1 MPHPLS
7 GFVASLLPIRDAE
20 GREVAFAGD
29 SPDES
34 SDDAL
39 VVSLRVC
46 GHHEDGYIEDIM
58 EQQFTLV
65 GPRHANHPALP
76 EFLRAS
82 FAALPQIVREDGL
95 MLPCWLFFPEL
106 LADESPD
113 LSRLTDAA
121 WRRDARA
128 AAELGGRRETC
139 AEIVGPERAD
149 GLAALFRPRWL
160 LLSERVDEFDD
171 LDDHADLA
179 DLDFEVSPSRLGGH
193 PDLPPDFAWPRFGGD
208 ALTFLAQVDLA
219 DLPRLAG
226 PDADLLPDH
235 GVLSLFYNHDGDAEH
250 GHGAVFWFPDRGALV
265 PTRPPDEPIPGR
277 PPGARVTVFPL
288 YGLTA
293 EACDP
298 TLPGWEQP
306 HYALLF
312 DSFAAS
318 GTYPDS
324 DADEFAPLRN
334 FLRFE
339 ATLWPRGQPHHQLL
353 GHPDVVQ
360 SDCLAAAAEAE
371 RAELGLPDPPHLSR
385 AYAEQAAQ
393 WRLLL
398 QIDSERDIAL
408 GDSGQIQVV
417 IREPDLRARRFDC
430 ARIVFQCW

>member
-1 MPHPLS
+1 MPHPLAS
-7 GFVASLLPIRDAE
+7 FVASLLPVRDAE

-34 SDDAL
+34 ADDVL
-39 VVSLRVC
+39 VVCLRVC
-46 GHHEDGYIEDIM
+46 SHHEDGYIDDIM
-58 EQQFTLV
+58 EQQFTLA
-65 GPRHANHPALP
+65 GQRHADHPALP

-95 MLPCWLFFPEL
+95 MLPCLLFFPEL
-106 LADESPD
+106 LADASPD
-113 LSRLTDAA
+113 LSRLTDAT
-121 WRRDARA
+121 WRRNARA
-128 AAELGGRRETC
+128 AAELAGRRETC
-139 AEIVGPERAD
+139 AQIVGPERAD

-160 LLSERVDEFDD
+160 LLSERIDEFDE
-171 LDDHADLA
+171 LDDPT
-179 DLDFEVSPSRLGGH
+179 LDVPPSRLGGH
-193 PDLPPDFAWPRFGGD
+193 PDLPPAFMWPRLGGD
-208 ALTFLAQVDLA
+208 ALTFLAQIDLA
-219 DLPRLAG
+219 GLPRLAG

-250 GHGAVFWFPDRGALV
+250 GHGAVFWFPDSGALA
-265 PTRPPDEPIPGR
+265 PSR

-288 YGLTA
+288 YALTA
-293 EACDP
+293 EACEP

-312 DSFAAS
+312 DSFAAT

-324 DADEFAPLRN
+324 FADEFAPLRN

-339 ATLWPRGQPHHQLL
+339 GTTWPGGQPHHQLL

-360 SDCLAAAAEAE
+360 SDCLAAAAAAE

-398 QIDSERDIAL
+398 QIDSEHDIAL

-417 IREPDLRARRFDC
+417 IREADLRARRFER
-430 ARIVFQCW
+430 ARVVFQCC